1 MLAAYR
7 ESWALLLG
15 AGLLV
20 FLPVGLIEALDN
32 PLDDVDGADLDLV
45 TVAELAAVVA
55 AQAVG
60 PLLATVVYAGI
71 VSSLVEAR
79 SVGSRRSLATLART
93 LPYGRLVLGDLLLTV
108 VVAVGLI
115 GLLAPGVI
123 FLTWFA
129 LVGPA
134 IELEHRGVMSAFR
147 RSRQLVR
154 PHFVRVAV
162 LVVPALLAEGV
173 IAGLVESGSV
183 GALGDNLAGE
193 WAGSVIGNLL
203 AAPIFALAVVVLFYE
218 LRARA
223 LPEDA
228 HR

>member
-20 FLPVGLIEALDN
+20 FVPLGLIEALDN
-32 PLDDVDGADLDLV
+32 PLDDVESVDLDLA
-45 TVAELAAVVA
+45 TVAELAVLVA

-71 VSSLVEAR
+71 VSSVVEAR
-79 SVGSRRSLATLART
+79 RRGSRRPLATLART
-93 LPYGRLVLGDLLLTV
+93 LPYGRLVLGDLLLTA
-108 VVAVGLI
+108 VVAIGLI
-115 GLLAPGVI
+115 ALLVPGVI

-134 IELEHRGVMSAFR
+134 IELEHHGVMSAFR

-154 PHFVRVAV
+154 PHFVKVAV
-162 LVVPALLAEGV
+162 LVLPALLAEGL
-173 IAGLVESGSV
+173 IAGVAESGSV

-223 LPEDA
+223 SRVDA
-228 HR
+228 RR